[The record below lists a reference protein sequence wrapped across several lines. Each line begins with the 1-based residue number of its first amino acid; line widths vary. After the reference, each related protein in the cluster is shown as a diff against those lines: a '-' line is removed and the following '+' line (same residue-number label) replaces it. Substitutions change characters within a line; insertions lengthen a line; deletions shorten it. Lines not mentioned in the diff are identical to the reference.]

1 MCTHPSLLQTSPFVG
16 EPSSLGKLG
25 LLGGRQ
31 GVSVCLSS
39 PSLCPSSP
47 GTISNKASWKRPVRR
62 YIPCSLGGTFMASVP
77 VGSGAKVGRWEN
89 WGTRGREEGGSGS
102 KWTFVSSRGEGPS
115 GRQGG
120 WRVVRRFS
128 LQLGIFLLDQ
138 HRHQWLSSLHHLSD
152 PVLGKAQLKRESTA
166 EKHSSFE
173 GQLLNTCV
181 L

>member
-1 MCTHPSLLQTSPFVG
+1 MSLFPQLVPLITRNYLKQGFMEKTGPKVHPVF
-16 EPSSLGKLG
+16 
-25 LLGGRQ
+25 LGGDFH
-31 GVSVCLSS
+31 GLS
-39 PSLCPSSP
+39 
-47 GTISNKASWKRPVRR
+47 ASGQWGQ
-62 YIPCSLGGTFMASVP
+62 SGE
-77 VGSGAKVGRWEN
+77 VGK